1 MLGAPVVVPQVPA
14 MRISIFSVQEH
25 YPSGPRTVA
34 ELYGQIIAQAEL
46 ADRLGYD
53 TFWVAE
59 HHFHEYGV
67 VPNPAVMLAALA
79 QRTRRLKLGTAI
91 SILTFHNPLTV
102 AESYA
107 MVDVLSGGRLVYGV
121 GSGYLAHEF
130 AGYGIDPA
138 EKRERFDDNLAVV
151 KRLLAGE
158 RVSFAGRLHQI
169 DAVALN
175 VRPLQR
181 EVPFYVAI
189 LRREAAYFV
198 GKQGHNMLCVPYAS
212 LERFEEIADLLS
224 EFRRGRA
231 ESGWPAGDNSAAV
244 TLHTHVAET
253 DAEARRNAEAPFN
266 LYVDTR
272 LYAKKSTYD
281 DAMRNGL
288 HLFGSAETVADKLI
302 ALANMGVGH
311 VMALQNFGL
320 MPQPLVHESMQRL
333 MREVMPRVRERI
345 GAAVTTRA
353 VTST

>member
-1 MLGAPVVVPQVPA
+1 
-14 MRISIFSVQEH
+14 MRMSIFSVQDH
-25 YPSGPRTVA
+25 YPDGPRTVA
-34 ELYGQIIAQAEL
+34 QLYGEIIAQAEL
-46 ADRLGYD
+46 AERLGYD

-79 QRTRRLKLGTAI
+79 QRTSRLKLGTAI

-130 AGYGIDPA
+130 AGYSIEPA
-138 EKRERFDDNLAVV
+138 EKRERFDENLAAV

-158 RVSFAGRLHQI
+158 RVTSAGRFHSI

-189 LRREAAYFV
+189 LRTEAAYFV
-198 GKQGHNMLCVPYAS
+198 GRQGHNMLCVPYAS
-212 LERFEEIADLLS
+212 LERFEDIAELLA

-231 ESGWPAGDNSAAV
+231 EAGSPAGENSAAV

-272 LYAKKSTYD
+272 LYARKSTYD

-288 HLFGSAETVADKLI
+288 HLFGSAETVAAKLV
-302 ALANMGVGH
+302 ALHGMGVDH

-320 MPQPLVHESMQRL
+320 MPQLLVRESMERL
-333 MREVMPRVRERI
+333 MREVMPRVREQI
-345 GAAVTTRA
+345 AADASASRA
-353 VTST
+353 PAPGSNSSTIFRASRD